1 MAPIA
6 GKTLRRS
13 SVKIRSVSSVW
24 LALGV
29 PAVLVVLVGCVA
41 FILWPRWPGPAATL
55 DAPSLPITIG
65 GQVFNVPPAAIRVP
79 LQRHAGPH
87 ERIDLA
93 FLWPE
98 LTPPDPTAKPALRE
112 EPLTFDRLFISLA
125 GLSGTV
131 SAAERYRQIYPRYFA
146 QGQFAGPDGLIVK
159 RFRDGTPYQGDD
171 LFYDPIMPD
180 PFMARCSRPGAGETP
195 GTCLVERRIAGAVD
209 VTVRFPRDW
218 LSEWRTLA
226 NAIDHVIRSLQP
238 RSG

>member
-1 MAPIA
+1 MAPIVA
-6 GKTLRRS
+6 RA
-13 SVKIRSVSSVW
+13 VQIRSAGGMW

-41 FILWPRWPGPAATL
+41 FILWPRWPGPAATP

-65 GQVFNVPPAAIRVP
+65 GYVFNVPPAAIRVA
-79 LQRHAGPH
+79 LQRHAGPQ

-98 LTPPDPTAKPALRE
+98 LIPPDPTVKPALRQ

-125 GLSGTV
+125 GFSGALSTV
-131 SAAERYRQIYPRYFA
+131 ERFRQIYPRYFA
-146 QGQFAGPDGLIVK
+146 DGQFAGPDGLIVK

-171 LFYDPIMPD
+171 LFYDPTMQD

-195 GTCLVERRIAGAVD
+195 GICLVEQRIAGAVD

-218 LSEWRTLA
+218 LIEWRTLA
-226 NAIDHVIRSLQP
+226 KAIDHVIKTLRP
-238 RSG
+238 PGG

>member
-1 MAPIA
+1 MAPIVA
-6 GKTLRRS
+6 RAVR
-13 SVKIRSVSSVW
+13 IRSAGGMW

-41 FILWPRWPGPAATL
+41 FILWPRWPGPAATP

-65 GQVFNVPPAAIRVP
+65 GYIFNVPPAAIRVP
-79 LQRHAGPH
+79 LQRHAGPQ
-87 ERIDLA
+87 ERVDLA

-98 LTPPDPTAKPALRE
+98 LTPPDPTVKPALHQ

-125 GLSGTV
+125 GFSGAL
-131 SAAERYRQIYPRYFA
+131 SAAERFRQIYPRYFA
-146 QGQFAGPDGLIVK
+146 DGQFAGPDGLIVK

-171 LFYDPIMPD
+171 LFYDPTMQD

-195 GTCLVERRIAGAVD
+195 GICLVEQRIANAVD

-218 LSEWRTLA
+218 LIEWRILA
-226 NAIDHVIRSLQP
+226 KAIDHVIRTLRP
-238 RSG
+238 PGG

>member
-1 MAPIA
+1 MAPIVARAVRSA
-6 GKTLRRS
+6 GGM
-13 SVKIRSVSSVW
+13 W

-41 FILWPRWPGPAATL
+41 FILWPRWPGPAATP
-55 DAPSLPITIG
+55 DAPSLPITVG
-65 GQVFNVPPAAIRVP
+65 GYVFNVPPAAIRVP
-79 LQRHAGPH
+79 LQRHAGPQ

-98 LTPPDPTAKPALRE
+98 LTPPDPTVKPALHQ

-125 GLSGTV
+125 GFSGAL
-131 SAAERYRQIYPRYFA
+131 SAAERFLQIYPRYFA
-146 QGQFAGPDGLIVK
+146 DGQFAGPDGLLVK

-171 LFYDPIMPD
+171 LFYDPTMQD

-195 GTCLVERRIAGAVD
+195 GVCLVEQRIAGAVD

-218 LSEWRTLA
+218 LIEWRILA
-226 NAIDHVIRSLQP
+226 KAIDHVIRTLRP
-238 RSG
+238 PGG

>member
-1 MAPIA
+1 MAPIVA
-6 GKTLRRS
+6 RAVR
-13 SVKIRSVSSVW
+13 IRSAGSMW

-41 FILWPRWPGPAATL
+41 FILWPRWPGPGATP

-65 GQVFNVPPAAIRVP
+65 GYLFNVPPAAIRVP
-79 LQRHAGPH
+79 LQRHAGPQ

-98 LTPPDPTAKPALRE
+98 LTPPDPTAKPALHQ

-125 GLSGTV
+125 GFSGAL
-131 SAAERYRQIYPRYFA
+131 SAAERFRQIYPRYFA
-146 QGQFAGPDGLIVK
+146 EGQFAGPDGLIVK

-171 LFYDPIMPD
+171 LFYDPIAPD

-195 GTCLVERRIAGAVD
+195 GICLVERRLAGAVD
-209 VTVRFPRDW
+209 VTARFPRDW
-218 LSEWRTLA
+218 LIEWRILA
-226 NAIDHVIRSLQP
+226 KAIDHVIRTLRP
-238 RSG
+238 PSG

>member
-1 MAPIA
+1 MAPIVA
-6 GKTLRRS
+6 RAVR
-13 SVKIRSVSSVW
+13 IRSAGGMW

-41 FILWPRWPGPAATL
+41 FILWPRWPGPAATP

-65 GQVFNVPPAAIRVP
+65 GYVFNVPPAAIRVP
-79 LQRHAGPH
+79 LQRHAGPQ

-98 LTPPDPTAKPALRE
+98 LTPPDPVVKPALHQ

-125 GLSGTV
+125 GFSGALSAV
-131 SAAERYRQIYPRYFA
+131 ERFRQIYPRYFA
-146 QGQFAGPDGLIVK
+146 DGQFAGPDGLIVK

-171 LFYDPIMPD
+171 LFYDPTMQD

-195 GTCLVERRIAGAVD
+195 GICLVEQRIAGAVD

-218 LSEWRTLA
+218 LIEWRILA
-226 NAIDHVIRSLQP
+226 KAIDHVLRTLRP
-238 RSG
+238 PDG

>member
-1 MAPIA
+1 MAPIVA
-6 GKTLRRS
+6 RAVG
-13 SVKIRSVSSVW
+13 IRSAGSMW

-41 FILWPRWPGPAATL
+41 FILWPRWPGPAATP

-65 GQVFNVPPAAIRVP
+65 GYLFNVPPAAIRVA
-79 LQRHAGPH
+79 LQRHAGPQ

-98 LTPPDPTAKPALRE
+98 LIPPDPTAKPALRQ

-125 GLSGTV
+125 GFSGAL
-131 SAAERYRQIYPRYFA
+131 SAAERFRQIYPRYFA
-146 QGQFAGPDGLIVK
+146 EGQFAGPDGLIVK

-171 LFYDPIMPD
+171 LFYDPITAD

-195 GTCLVERRIAGAVD
+195 GICLVERRIAGAVD
-209 VTVRFPRDW
+209 VTARFPRDW
-218 LSEWRTLA
+218 LIEWRILA
-226 NAIDHVIRSLQP
+226 KAIDHVIRTLRPQT
-238 RSG
+238 G

>member
-1 MAPIA
+1 MAPNVA
-6 GKTLRRS
+6 RAVR
-13 SVKIRSVSSVW
+13 IRSAGGMW

-41 FILWPRWPGPAATL
+41 FILWPRWPGPAATP
-55 DAPSLPITIG
+55 DAPSLPITVG
-65 GQVFNVPPAAIRVP
+65 GYIFNVPPAAIRVP
-79 LQRHAGPH
+79 LQRHAGPQ

-98 LTPPDPTAKPALRE
+98 LTPPDPTVKPALHQ

-125 GLSGTV
+125 GFSGAL
-131 SAAERYRQIYPRYFA
+131 SAAERFRQIYPRDFA
-146 QGQFAGPDGLIVK
+146 DGQFAGPNGLIVK

-171 LFYDPIMPD
+171 LFYDPTMQD

-195 GTCLVERRIAGAVD
+195 GICLVEQRIAGGVD

-218 LSEWRTLA
+218 LIEWRILA
-226 NAIDHVIRSLQP
+226 KAIDHVISTLRP
-238 RSG
+238 PGG